1 MIFSS
6 DAQIVEGL
14 RSTSLYSIGLVGR
27 FVDSIESYFNLQ
39 QINHELRTEN
49 TRLAYEN
56 FELQDALLEN
66 IRLRKLLQ
74 FKYELQYDLIPAK
87 VIGFSTIDIVT
98 GLILSTEDIQKINK
112 NSAVMTAEGLVGKV
126 VKISG
131 RYAICQNL
139 FDPNSRVSIR
149 VQRNRELG
157 MVAWDGGSGLNLD
170 YIPNTVEI
178 KPGDVLFTS
187 GYSQIFPPNIKVG
200 TVTNVKTS
208 NENLFQFIEVKP
220 SVNFNRLEEVFIL
233 QAIES
238 NEP

>member
-208 NENLFQFIEVKP
+208 NENLFQSIEVKP